1 MGHACNP
8 GPLEINPQHPV
19 SKLSTEHCRWRQKH
33 HASLPDS
40 QFNQLSPRSSER
52 LLSKIK
58 MESGRGRHLM
68 VTSGF
73 HECIHIPVHM
83 HTHTNTNT
91 TYTSHAHAYHICT
104 CTHTPLKVFCG
115 IRPQGNCYETYLRI
129 KYPTVKLQ

>member
-40 QFNQLSPRSSER
+40 QFNQLLSPRSSER

-73 HECIHIPVHM
+73 HECIHTPVHM
-83 HTHTNTNT
+83 HTHTNTNIT
-91 TYTSHAHAYHICT
+91 
-104 CTHTPLKVFCG
+104 
-115 IRPQGNCYETYLRI
+115 
-129 KYPTVKLQ
+129 